1 MNKTLILTVIL
12 ALQSCATYQQYTV
25 EFPITGDYTDKYAC
39 EDAYNNSSQ
48 NDLILFMAANPSKST
63 GAVYVSGK
71 EFKAI
76 YSVEGI
82 AREWLYSNNK
92 YLIKLNP
99 DGKAYYF
106 DMGSAG
112 LFDNS
117 VTSSAIFECK
127 STN

>member
-1 MNKTLILTVIL
+1 MNKLLILTSIL

-25 EFPITGDYTDKYAC
+25 EFPITGDYADKYAC
-39 EDAYNNSSQ
+39 EDAYNSSQ
-48 NDLILFMAANPSKST
+48 NDLILFMAANPSKNT

-71 EFKAI
+71 EFKAK

-82 AREWLYSNNK
+82 AREWLYGNNK

-106 DMGSAG
+106 DMGTAG
-112 LFDNS
+112 LFDSS
-117 VTSSAIFECK
+117 VTSSAIFECR